1 MNRILFFI
9 LALLA
14 SGISQNVS
22 AQQRNKVR
30 IGVMLPLHDIN
41 GDGRRMTEY
50 YRGLLQACDSLKQE
64 GITTDVYA
72 WNVAEGD
79 DISNTLAKP
88 EAKLC
93 DIVFGPLYTTQ
104 VTKLSNFCRENNQRL
119 VIPFSIQGNAVDTN
133 PNVMQIYQSPTK
145 LNEDY
150 INEYL
155 KRFGDC
161 HTIFIDC
168 NDTTS
173 KKGIFTFGLRKK
185 MEQRGIT
192 YNITNLKSSE
202 GMFAKAFSQTKHNV
216 VILNT
221 GRSQELNVALAKLN
235 GFLATNSGIT
245 VSLFGYTEWLMYS
258 KYNLDNFHRL
268 DTYIPSTFFYNPISP
283 KTKRREIKYRWN
295 FHEDMQV
302 ALPRFAITGF
312 DQAYFIIKGFA
323 MKGAAFDGSSSEH
336 YVPVQTPL
344 RFVRKGNGGLQNE
357 AKYLIHYGRDHSVE
371 TIEF

>member
-1 MNRILFFI
+1 MNRILLFI

-119 VIPFSIQGNAVDTN
+119 VIPFSIQGNAVETN

-155 KRFGDC
+155 KQFGDC

-268 DTYIPSTFFYNPISP
+268 DTYIPSTFFYNPTSP